1 VSSQPRTAIG
11 ARAAKPRTGPAQL
24 AAILA
29 HERIDA
35 VLDVGA
41 NAGQYGR
48 MLRQEGYA
56 GPILSFEPLPGPRV
70 ALAEAASGDALWSL
84 APPLALGAAAGE
96 VVIEVSAES
105 DMSSILPQTALLRQV
120 SPSSAVT
127 ERLTIEAAR
136 LDALGHLLHPAWHRL
151 HLKVDVQGYEPQV
164 LDGALGLLDRL
175 QTIQL
180 ELALAP
186 VYEGELSWRVMVD
199 RMAGL
204 GFAPALIL
212 PGYFERKLARMLQV
226 DIVFARDGT
235 GRFPGNSLN
244 DPRTA

>member
-1 VSSQPRTAIG
+1 MPPVS
-11 ARAAKPRTGPAQL
+11 AKPKTGPAQL

-29 HERIDA
+29 HERVDA

-41 NAGQYGR
+41 NIGQYGQ
-48 MLRQEGYA
+48 MLRREGYA
-56 GPILSFEPLPGPRV
+56 GPILSFEPLPAPHA
-70 ALAEAASGDALWSL
+70 ALAAAASSDPLWSI
-84 APPLALGAAAGE
+84 APPLALAEAAGE
-96 VVIEVSAES
+96 VVIEASAES

-127 ERLTIEAAR
+127 GRLSVETAR
-136 LDALGHLLHPAWHRL
+136 LDALTHLLDPAWQRL

-164 LDGALGLLDRL
+164 LDGAAGLIDRL

-186 VYEGELSWRVMVD
+186 VYEGELSWLVMVD
-199 RMAGL
+199 RMAAL
-204 GFAPALIL
+204 GFVPALVL

-226 DIVFARDGT
+226 DIVFARNAT
-235 GRFPGNSLN
+235 GCFPGDSLN

>member
-1 VSSQPRTAIG
+1 MPSRI
-11 ARAAKPRTGPAQL
+11 AKPKTGPAQL

-29 HERIDA
+29 HERVDA

-41 NAGQYGR
+41 NIGQYGQ
-48 MLRQEGYA
+48 MLRREGYA
-56 GPILSFEPLPGPRV
+56 GPILSFEPLAAPRA
-70 ALAEAASGDALWSL
+70 ALAAAASSDPLWSL
-84 APPLALGAAAGE
+84 APPLALDAAAGE
-96 VVIEVSAES
+96 VVIEASAES
-105 DMSSILPQTALLRQV
+105 DMSSILPQAALLRQV

-127 ERLTIEAAR
+127 GRVTVEAAR
-136 LDALGHLLHPAWHRL
+136 LDALTQLLDPDWQRL

-164 LDGALGLLDRL
+164 LEGALGLIDRL

-199 RMAGL
+199 RMAEL
-204 GFAPALIL
+204 GFAPALVL

-226 DIVFARDGT
+226 DIVFARDAT
-235 GRFPGNSLN
+235 GRFPGSSLN
-244 DPRTA
+244 DQPIA